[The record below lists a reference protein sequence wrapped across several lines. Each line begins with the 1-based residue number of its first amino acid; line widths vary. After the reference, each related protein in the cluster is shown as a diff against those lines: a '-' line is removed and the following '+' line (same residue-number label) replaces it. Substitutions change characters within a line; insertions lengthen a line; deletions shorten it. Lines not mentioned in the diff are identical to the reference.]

1 MKNAIL
7 FPGQGSQYVGMGLD
21 LYENSNFAKEKYDEA
36 NSILGYS
43 LSKICFEGPLDT
55 LKETRYTQPAL
66 FTHSAILYDLTKD
79 KIEMHG
85 TAGHSVGEYAS
96 LYAAGVLSFTDG
108 LKLVSLRGELM
119 FNSGIE
125 KPGTMY
131 AVIGLD
137 DNVVEEICKEA
148 TASSDFQVIVPA
160 NYNCPS
166 QLVVSGSKELLHNTA
181 SKFKEAGAKIVKELV
196 VSGAFHS
203 PLLQDAADKLSD
215 EIQKINFQ
223 NAKVPVYLNTTSL
236 PEQNGEKI
244 KEALIKQLTSPVLW
258 SQILKNMNK
267 DGFNNFYEIG
277 AGNVLQGLVKRTLSD
292 VKIYG
297 FDKFENLSN

>member
-1 MKNAIL
+1 MKNAII

-21 LYENSNFAKEKYDEA
+21 LYENSNYAKEKFDEA
-36 NSILGYS
+36 NEILGYS
-43 LSKICFEGPLDT
+43 LSSICFEGPLEV

-66 FTHSAILYDLTKD
+66 FTHSAILFDLVKD

-96 LYAAGVLSFTDG
+96 LYAAGVLSFEEG

-119 FNSGIE
+119 FSSGIE

-131 AVIGLD
+131 AIIGLD
-137 DNVVEEICKEA
+137 DNIVEEICKQA
-148 TASSDFQVIVPA
+148 TAESNNEVIVPA

-166 QLVVSGSKELLHNTA
+166 QLVVSGSKDLLHRTA
-181 SKFKEAGAKIVKELV
+181 PKFKDAGAKIVKELV

-203 PLLQDAADKLSD
+203 PLLQDAANKLSN
-215 EIQKINFQ
+215 EIHKIDFQ
-223 NAKVPVYLNTTSL
+223 NAKVPVYLNTTSF
-236 PEQNGEKI
+236 PEQNGQKI
-244 KEALIKQLTSPVLW
+244 KEALIQQLTSPVLW
-258 SQILKNMNK
+258 SQILKNMNN
-267 DGFNNFYEIG
+267 DGFNSFYEVG